1 MDIEARH
8 LEIIKNILKELI
20 PTAKVYVFG
29 SRAKGSAKKYSDLDL
44 AIDLNQDKLDLSIMA
59 KLCSAFAQTTI
70 PYKIDIVDLNNI
82 SSEFKNNIEPDFVE
96 LDI

>member
-29 SRAKGSAKKYSDLDL
+29 SRAKDSAKKYSDLDL
-44 AIDLNQDKLDLSIMA
+44 AIDLNQGKLDLSIMA
-59 KLCSAFAQTTI
+59 KLCSVFEQTTI